1 MLEDFDTAAEE
12 DPGLLNP
19 DLLCPSDDSTPPLV
33 DSSRR
38 PYGSYAADCLDDD
51 DGGVLLLDL
60 YVSLANDVSWLFFD
74 GFSATVLVTE
84 TDDVED
90 CTSALKEPAGFF
102 WRPANIEKNKR
113 NSIEIQLRYC

>member
-1 MLEDFDTAAEE
+1 MLDDLDTAAAAEE

-84 TDDVED
+84 TDDVEEEEEEVGVG
-90 CTSALKEPAGFF
+90 SAP
-102 WRPANIEKNKR
+102 I
-113 NSIEIQLRYC
+113 

>member
-1 MLEDFDTAAEE
+1 MAPSVWYVAAALLVVGGEVVLDDLDTAAEE

-19 DLLCPSDDSTPPLV
+19 DLLCPSDDSAPPLV

-38 PYGSYAADCLDDD
+38 PYGSYAADCLDD

-84 TDDVED
+84 TDDVEEEEEEVGVG
-90 CTSALKEPAGFF
+90 SAP
-102 WRPANIEKNKR
+102 I
-113 NSIEIQLRYC
+113 